1 MSLHIAQIKSNK
13 VTRILWLISGC
24 ISAMFGLVGI
34 IIPGLP
40 TTVFMLIAAACFYR
54 SSQRFYDWVI
64 NHQLFGHHVKNF
76 REGNGMSIKA
86 KIMVFLVMWIF
97 IVFAIVFGIPDYL
110 IWAKILTVLAALAG
124 TAYIFSLPTM
134 RV

>member
-13 VTRILWLISGC
+13 AARIVWFIFGC

-54 SSQRFYDWVI
+54 SSQTFYDWVI
-64 NHQLFGHHVKNF
+64 NHKLFGYHVKNF
-76 REGNGMSIKA
+76 REGYGMSIKA
-86 KIMVFLVMWIF
+86 KIMATLIMWIF
-97 IVFAIVFGIPDYL
+97 ILFAVGFGIPNYL
-110 IWAKILTVLAALAG
+110 LWAKTLTVLAALAG
-124 TAYIFSLPTM
+124 TTYIYSLPTM
-134 RV
+134 KD